1 MGRVEETQAQ
11 RFLWV
16 ALKKL
21 RHNASYGSRCGLVML
36 ESNTLVSD
44 SSKLS
49 TVELTLIKNPDFSA
63 KIVRILADRLAN
75 TDKLL
80 GSTLE
85 EFCK

>member
-1 MGRVEETQAQ
+1 
-11 RFLWV
+11 
-16 ALKKL
+16 
-21 RHNASYGSRCGLVML
+21 ML
-36 ESNTLVSD
+36 ESNTFISFS